1 MTLNDAYYTRYSILH
16 ECEHQ
21 QDKNK
26 TDRLKEVSM
35 DDAKF
40 EELTY
45 SLLQA
50 NGDLWKRAAYHLL
63 PQKNLQYVFHRNGG
77 IIQRFDIDRQFNNIR
92 WKQHEQYNQKDQQ
105 RI

>member
-1 MTLNDAYYTRYSILH
+1 
-16 ECEHQ
+16 
-21 QDKNK
+21 
-26 TDRLKEVSM
+26 M

-40 EELTY
+40 EELIY

-50 NGDLWKRAAYHLL
+50 GGDLWKRAAYHLL

-92 WKQHEQYNQKDQQ
+92 WKQHEQYNRKDQQ